1 MAQQIIHERN
11 HCPCGPHVLPG
22 WGSPTPMCARARVRA
37 CGRARMRA
45 YMRARGRVCACAHT
59 CACAYPR
66 VYARRRVRM
75 GACAYMR
82 DYGTVR
88 GGGMRLS
95 DVGSCLVI
103 VAWCNCC
110 MCNYM
115 GMVSRPELYGVVVF
129 AWFMVVSTRRGTLV
143 FATTLGVLE
152 YPDLRTIN
160 DALYLSYRKAVS
172 QTESLKPH
180 GARHCPART

>member
-1 MAQQIIHERN
+1 MSVRPPRLTGVGLSH
-11 HCPCGPHVLPG
+11 PHV
-22 WGSPTPMCARARVRA
+22 CACACTRVWA
-37 CGRARMRA
+37 CA
-45 YMRARGRVCACAHT
+45 YACVHACVWACVCACACAHT

-82 DYGTVR
+82 GYGTVR

-110 MCNYM
+110 MCDYM
-115 GMVSRPELYGVVVF
+115 GMGVV
-129 AWFMVVSTRRGTLV
+129 A
-143 FATTLGVLE
+143 GVLWFDGFCGG
-152 YPDLRTIN
+152 YGGFDTPVNASNCNGFGGGLRYRFALRMGCMYSDSYQPRN
-160 DALYLSYRKAVS
+160 DKKGTPR
-172 QTESLKPH
+172 
-180 GARHCPART
+180 

>member
-1 MAQQIIHERN
+1 
-11 HCPCGPHVLPG
+11 
-22 WGSPTPMCARARVRA
+22 MCARARVRA

-45 YMRARGRVCACAHT
+45 YMRACVRVRVRNT

-82 DYGTVR
+82 GYGTVS

-115 GMVSRPELYGVVVF
+115 GMVSRPGLYGVVVF
-129 AWFMVVSTRRGTLV
+129 AWFMVVSTRRGMLV
-143 FATTLGVLE
+143 AAMVLVVVCDT
-152 YPDLRTIN
+152 DLRSSIGPRIVIAIN
-160 DALYLSYRKAVS
+160 HGTPRK
-172 QTESLKPH
+172 EPRDEHH
-180 GARHCPART
+180 GD

>member
-1 MAQQIIHERN
+1 MSVRLPRLTGVGLSH
-11 HCPCGPHVLPG
+11 PHV
-22 WGSPTPMCARARVRA
+22 CACVWA
-37 CGRARMRA
+37 CA
-45 YMRARGRVCACAHT
+45 YACVWACVCACACAHTCAHT

-82 DYGTVR
+82 GYGTVS

-115 GMVSRPELYGVVVF
+115 GMGVV
-129 AWFMVVSTRRGTLV
+129 AWALWFDGFCGGYGGFDTPRNASVSNG
-143 FATTLGVLE
+143 FK
-152 YPDLRTIN
+152 
-160 DALYLSYRKAVS
+160 LSGLSGLTFPIGNTYD
-172 QTESLKPH
+172 
-180 GARHCPART
+180 GANKTNEH

>member
-1 MAQQIIHERN
+1 MGGYVCQCR
-11 HCPCGPHVLPG
+11 
-22 WGSPTPMCARARVRA
+22 RVWL
-37 CGRARMRA
+37 
-45 YMRARGRVCACAHT
+45 VVV
-59 CACAYPR
+59 CAYPR

-82 DYGTVR
+82 GYGTVS

-115 GMVSRPELYGVVVF
+115 GVGVV
-129 AWFMVVSTRRGTLV
+129 AWALWFDGFCGGYGGFDTPSEASVCNGLRVVQSLLTCV
-143 FATTLGVLE
+143 PVL
-152 YPDLRTIN
+152 DR
-160 DALYLSYRKAVS
+160 V
-172 QTESLKPH
+172 
-180 GARHCPART
+180 

>member
-1 MAQQIIHERN
+1 
-11 HCPCGPHVLPG
+11 
-22 WGSPTPMCARARVRA
+22 MCARARVRA

-45 YMRARGRVCACAHT
+45 YMRACGRACACAHT
-59 CACAYPR
+59 CVCAYPR

-82 DYGTVR
+82 GYGTVS

-115 GMVSRPELYGVVVF
+115 GMGVV
-129 AWFMVVSTRRGTLV
+129 AWALWFDGFCGGYGGFDTPRDASVCKGLRGVVPYLTCYTNVYRVQCESRK
-143 FATTLGVLE
+143 AESQAETT
-152 YPDLRTIN
+152 DLRVL
-160 DALYLSYRKAVS
+160 DRLQSVS
-172 QTESLKPH
+172 PEV
-180 GARHCPART
+180 

>member
-1 MAQQIIHERN
+1 MAQQIIHEQN

-22 WGSPTPMCARARVRA
+22 WGSPTPMYACAYVRVR
-37 CGRARMRA
+37 M
-45 YMRARGRVCACAHT
+45 

-82 DYGTVR
+82 GYGTVS

-115 GMVSRPELYGVVVF
+115 GMGVVAWALWFDGFCGGYGGFDTPINVNVF
-129 AWFMVVSTRRGTLV
+129 NGLCG
-143 FATTLGVLE
+143 GVIVQFDIPLWGC
-152 YPDLRTIN
+152 L
-160 DALYLSYRKAVS
+160 
-172 QTESLKPH
+172 
-180 GARHCPART
+180 

>member
-1 MAQQIIHERN
+1 MGGVCVPMSACLVSGGMRVYAVVCGRGRGLRRAAVALMAVCCAWWCG
-11 HCPCGPHVLPG
+11 CPGCCVVML
-22 WGSPTPMCARARVRA
+22 V
-37 CGRARMRA
+37 CGRAC
-45 YMRARGRVCACAHT
+45 GRVCACAHT

-82 DYGTVR
+82 GYGTVS

-115 GMVSRPELYGVVVF
+115 GMGVV
-129 AWFMVVSTRRGTLV
+129 AWALWFDGFCGGYGGFDTPRNASGCNG
-143 FATTLGVLE
+143 FSGG
-152 YPDLRTIN
+152 LR
-160 DALYLSYRKAVS
+160 Y
-172 QTESLKPH
+172 
-180 GARHCPART
+180 

>member
-1 MAQQIIHERN
+1 MSVRPPRLTGVGLSH
-11 HCPCGPHVLPG
+11 PHV
-22 WGSPTPMCARARVRA
+22 CACACTRVWA
-37 CGRARMRA
+37 CA
-45 YMRARGRVCACAHT
+45 YACVHACVWAHTCAHT

-75 GACAYMR
+75 GSCAYMR
-82 DYGTVR
+82 GYGTVS

-115 GMVSRPELYGVVVF
+115 GMGVVAWALWFDGFCGGYGGFDTPVNASNCNGFGGGLRYRF
-129 AWFMVVSTRRGTLV
+129 ALRMGCMYSDSYQPRNDKKGT
-143 FATTLGVLE
+143 
-152 YPDLRTIN
+152 PR
-160 DALYLSYRKAVS
+160 
-172 QTESLKPH
+172 
-180 GARHCPART
+180 

>member
-1 MAQQIIHERN
+1 
-11 HCPCGPHVLPG
+11 
-22 WGSPTPMCARARVRA
+22 MCARARVRA

-45 YMRARGRVCACAHT
+45 YMRACGRVCACAHT

-75 GACAYMR
+75 GVCAYMR
-82 DYGTVR
+82 GYGTVS

-95 DVGSCLVI
+95 DVGSYLVI

-115 GMVSRPELYGVVVF
+115 GMGVVAWALWFDGFCGGYGGFDTPINVNVF
-129 AWFMVVSTRRGTLV
+129 NGLCG
-143 FATTLGVLE
+143 GVIVQFDIPLWGC
-152 YPDLRTIN
+152 L
-160 DALYLSYRKAVS
+160 
-172 QTESLKPH
+172 
-180 GARHCPART
+180 

>member
-1 MAQQIIHERN
+1 
-11 HCPCGPHVLPG
+11 
-22 WGSPTPMCARARVRA
+22 MCARARVRA

-45 YMRARGRVCACAHT
+45 YMRACGRACVRIRVRARIR
-59 CACAYPR
+59 ACTR
-66 VYARRRVRM
+66 VGRVRM

-82 DYGTVR
+82 GYGTVR

-115 GMVSRPELYGVVVF
+115 GMGVV
-129 AWFMVVSTRRGTLV
+129 AWALWFDGFCGGYGGFDTPRNASVCNGFSGGLRYRLRSSIGPRIVIAINHGT
-143 FATTLGVLE
+143 
-152 YPDLRTIN
+152 P
-160 DALYLSYRKAVS
+160 RKGPRD
-172 QTESLKPH
+172 EHH
-180 GARHCPART
+180 GD

>member
-1 MAQQIIHERN
+1 
-11 HCPCGPHVLPG
+11 
-22 WGSPTPMCARARVRA
+22 MCARARVRA

-45 YMRARGRVCACAHT
+45 HMRACGRACVRVCACAHT

-82 DYGTVR
+82 GYGTVS

-110 MCNYM
+110 MCNYP
-115 GMVSRPELYGVVVF
+115 GMRQWPGICGVGSF
-129 AWFMVVSTRRGTLV
+129 AWFLVFSTRRGMLV
-143 FATTLGVLE
+143 FAMVLVVVCDT
-152 YPDLRTIN
+152 DLRSSIGPRIVIAIN
-160 DALYLSYRKAVS
+160 HGTPRK
-172 QTESLKPH
+172 EPRDEHH
-180 GARHCPART
+180 GD

>member
-1 MAQQIIHERN
+1 
-11 HCPCGPHVLPG
+11 
-22 WGSPTPMCARARVRA
+22 MCARARVRA

-45 YMRARGRVCACAHT
+45 YMRACGRVCACAHT

-82 DYGTVR
+82 GYGTVS

-110 MCNYM
+110 MCDYM
-115 GMVSRPELYGVVVF
+115 GMGVVAGLCGLTVF
-129 AWFMVVSTRRGTLV
+129 VVVMVVSTRR
-143 FATTLGVLE
+143 
-152 YPDLRTIN
+152 
-160 DALYLSYRKAVS
+160 
-172 QTESLKPH
+172 
-180 GARHCPART
+180 

>member
-1 MAQQIIHERN
+1 MSVRPPRLTRVGLSH
-11 HCPCGPHVLPG
+11 PHV
-22 WGSPTPMCARARVRA
+22 CACACTRVWA
-37 CGRARMRA
+37 CA
-45 YMRARGRVCACAHT
+45 YACVHACVWACVCAHT

-82 DYGTVR
+82 GYGTVS

-115 GMVSRPELYGVVVF
+115 GMGVV
-129 AWFMVVSTRRGTLV
+129 AWALWFDGFCGGYGGFDTPRNASVSNG
-143 FATTLGVLE
+143 FK
-152 YPDLRTIN
+152 
-160 DALYLSYRKAVS
+160 LSGLSGLTFPIGNTYD
-172 QTESLKPH
+172 
-180 GARHCPART
+180 GANKTNEH

>member
-1 MAQQIIHERN
+1 
-11 HCPCGPHVLPG
+11 
-22 WGSPTPMCARARVRA
+22 MCARARVRA

-45 YMRARGRVCACAHT
+45 YMRACGRACGRVCACAHT

-82 DYGTVR
+82 GYGTVS

-103 VAWCNCC
+103 VAWWDCC
-110 MCNYM
+110 IYNRVGM
-115 GMVSRPELYGVVVF
+115 GWWPGLCSLVGFCGDCGGFDTPSNASVYSGLHGVVP
-129 AWFMVVSTRRGTLV
+129 
-143 FATTLGVLE
+143 
-152 YPDLRTIN
+152 YPTC
-160 DALYLSYRKAVS
+160 
-172 QTESLKPH
+172 TH
-180 GARHCPART
+180 

>member
-1 MAQQIIHERN
+1 MSVRPPRLTRVGLSH
-11 HCPCGPHVLPG
+11 PHV
-22 WGSPTPMCARARVRA
+22 CACACTRVWA
-37 CGRARMRA
+37 CA
-45 YMRARGRVCACAHT
+45 YACVHACVWACVCACACAHT

-82 DYGTVR
+82 GYGTVS

-115 GMVSRPELYGVVVF
+115 GMGVV
-129 AWFMVVSTRRGTLV
+129 AWALWFDGFCGGYGGFDTPRDASVSNG
-143 FATTLGVLE
+143 FK
-152 YPDLRTIN
+152 
-160 DALYLSYRKAVS
+160 LSGLSGLTFPIGNTYD
-172 QTESLKPH
+172 
-180 GARHCPART
+180 GANKTNEH

>member
-1 MAQQIIHERN
+1 
-11 HCPCGPHVLPG
+11 
-22 WGSPTPMCARARVRA
+22 MCARARVRA

-45 YMRARGRVCACAHT
+45 YMRACGRACGRV

-82 DYGTVR
+82 GYGTVR

-95 DVGSCLVI
+95 DVGSCFGD
-103 VAWCNCC
+103 CC

-115 GMVSRPELYGVVVF
+115 GMGVV
-129 AWFMVVSTRRGTLV
+129 AWALWFDGFCGGYGGCDTPRNASGCNGFGGGLRYRLAFQYWTAYSDSHQPRNTKKGT
-143 FATTLGVLE
+143 
-152 YPDLRTIN
+152 PR
-160 DALYLSYRKAVS
+160 
-172 QTESLKPH
+172 
-180 GARHCPART
+180 

>member
-1 MAQQIIHERN
+1 MSVRPPRLTGVGLSH
-11 HCPCGPHVLPG
+11 PHV
-22 WGSPTPMCARARVRA
+22 CACVCTRVWA
-37 CGRARMRA
+37 CA
-45 YMRARGRVCACAHT
+45 YACVHACVWACVCAHT

-82 DYGTVR
+82 GYGTVR

-115 GMVSRPELYGVVVF
+115 GMGVV
-129 AWFMVVSTRRGTLV
+129 AWALWFDGFCGGYGGFDTPRNASGCNGFSGGLRYRLAFQYWTAYSDSHQPRNTKKGT
-143 FATTLGVLE
+143 
-152 YPDLRTIN
+152 PR
-160 DALYLSYRKAVS
+160 
-172 QTESLKPH
+172 
-180 GARHCPART
+180 

>member
-1 MAQQIIHERN
+1 MGGYVCQCR
-11 HCPCGPHVLPG
+11 
-22 WGSPTPMCARARVRA
+22 RVWLVV
-37 CGRARMRA
+37 
-45 YMRARGRVCACAHT
+45 VCACM
-59 CACAYPR
+59 R

-82 DYGTVR
+82 GYGTVS

-115 GMVSRPELYGVVVF
+115 SMVSRPGLDEVKDFIKRFYGVVVF
-129 AWFMVVSTRRGTLV
+129 FCGLWWF
-143 FATTLGVLE
+143 
-152 YPDLRTIN
+152 
-160 DALYLSYRKAVS
+160 
-172 QTESLKPH
+172 
-180 GARHCPART
+180 RHAGKH

>member
-1 MAQQIIHERN
+1 
-11 HCPCGPHVLPG
+11 
-22 WGSPTPMCARARVRA
+22 
-37 CGRARMRA
+37 MRA
-45 YMRARGRVCACAHT
+45 YMRVCGRVCACAHT

-82 DYGTVR
+82 GYGTVS

-115 GMVSRPELYGVVVF
+115 GMVSRPGLYGGGFCVVYGGFDTPRNTSVC
-129 AWFMVVSTRRGTLV
+129 
-143 FATTLGVLE
+143 
-152 YPDLRTIN
+152 N
-160 DALYLSYRKAVS
+160 DFG
-172 QTESLKPH
+172 
-180 GARHCPART
+180 GA

>member
-1 MAQQIIHERN
+1 
-11 HCPCGPHVLPG
+11 
-22 WGSPTPMCARARVRA
+22 MCARARVRA

-45 YMRARGRVCACAHT
+45 YMRACGRACVRVCACAHT

-82 DYGTVR
+82 GYGTVS

-115 GMVSRPELYGVVVF
+115 GMGVVAWALWFDGFCGGYGGFDTPINVNVFNGLCGGVIVHLTPPYGV
-129 AWFMVVSTRRGTLV
+129 AYDG
-143 FATTLGVLE
+143 ATTKRE
-152 YPDLRTIN
+152 H
-160 DALYLSYRKAVS
+160 RK
-172 QTESLKPH
+172 EPRDEHH
-180 GARHCPART
+180 GD

>member
-1 MAQQIIHERN
+1 
-11 HCPCGPHVLPG
+11 
-22 WGSPTPMCARARVRA
+22 MCARARVRA
-37 CGRARMRA
+37 CGR
-45 YMRARGRVCACAHT
+45 VCVHT

-82 DYGTVR
+82 GYGTVS

-115 GMVSRPELYGVVVF
+115 GMGVV
-129 AWFMVVSTRRGTLV
+129 AW
-143 FATTLGVLE
+143 
-152 YPDLRTIN
+152 
-160 DALYLSYRKAVS
+160 ALWFDGFCGGYGGFDTPRNTSVCNNFG
-172 QTESLKPH
+172 
-180 GARHCPART
+180 GA